1 MTTATPRRLL
11 HRAALIITAG
21 ALLVGLGSTSAQ
33 AADTSV
39 HGITVQATG
48 IVHVTPDAVRINLT
62 ATTVGATSK
71 AALAA
76 TSTTAS
82 SIRNVL
88 MTNGVAAKDIASTRV
103 SIYPE
108 YTYAQDKTPVIN
120 GYRASQSF
128 NIVIRK
134 APNAG
139 AILDQIVAAAG
150 DGATID
156 NVTPFVLDS
165 GKAEAAARIQA
176 VTKARAKAKAYASLL
191 SARLGS
197 VQYLT
202 ELTSNY
208 VPGPVPYGLGGKA
221 DTATQI
227 DLGQQDVT
235 VSVEV
240 RWNLR

>member
-1 MTTATPRRLL
+1 MTTTTSRRLL
-11 HRAALIITAG
+11 RRVAWITAAS
-21 ALLVGLGSTSAQ
+21 ALLAGLGSASAQ
-33 AADTSV
+33 AAGTST

-48 IVHVTPDAVRINLT
+48 TVHVTPDAVRINLT

-82 SIRNVL
+82 AIRNVL
-88 MTNGVAAKDIASTRV
+88 TTNGVAAKDVASTRV

-108 YTYAQDKTPVIN
+108 YTYTQDKAPVIN

-134 APNAG
+134 AADSG

-156 NVTPFVLDS
+156 NVAPFVLDS
-165 GKAEAAARIQA
+165 EKALTSARVQA
-176 VTKARAKAKAYASLL
+176 VAKARAKAKAYASLL
-191 SARLGS
+191 GTRLGS

-208 VPGPVPYGLGGKA
+208 TPGPIPYGVGAKA
-221 DTATQI
+221 DSSTQI